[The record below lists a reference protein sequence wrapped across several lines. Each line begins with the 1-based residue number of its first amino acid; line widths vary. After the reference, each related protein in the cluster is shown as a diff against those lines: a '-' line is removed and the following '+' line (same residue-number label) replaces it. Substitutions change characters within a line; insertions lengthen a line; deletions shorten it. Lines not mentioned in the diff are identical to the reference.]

1 VEQEEDAAADDTLKA
16 GDPYFLGGPGRV
28 WKLGKMILEEGVLA
42 EDFKGG
48 KYSQRA
54 VSRMIVANTAETL
67 WRSPYGV
74 WHTISVQLE
83 ASKKVSSPANSLL
96 TYPYF

>member
-16 GDPYFLGGPGRV
+16 GDLYFLGGPGR
-28 WKLGKMILEEGVLA
+28 EGVLA